1 MELDSKVIYST
12 DNEKVIGQITD
23 IQIDFIKDLEY
34 HIKNDSC
41 IEEFIDNLE
50 IITDFIKEL
59 EEVKEENGNIVVKC
73 WYSNMGGYEYELIDF

>member
-12 DNEKVIGQITD
+12 DNGKVIGQITD

-41 IEEFIDNLE
+41 IEELIDNLE
-50 IITDFIKEL
+50 TITDFIKEL
-59 EEVKEENGNIVVKC
+59 EKAKEENGNVVVKC
-73 WYSNMGGYEYELIDF
+73 WYLNMGGYEYELIDF

>member
-1 MELDSKVIYST
+1 MELNSKVICST

-41 IEEFIDNLE
+41 TEEFIDNLE
-50 IITDFIKEL
+50 TITDFIKEL
-59 EEVKEENGNIVVKC
+59 EKAKEENGNVVVKC

>member
-1 MELDSKVIYST
+1 MELNSNVIYSR

-23 IQIDFIKDLEY
+23 IQIDFIKNLEH
-34 HIKNDSC
+34 HIKNDGC

>member
-41 IEEFIDNLE
+41 IEEFIDNLKT
-50 IITDFIKEL
+50 ITDFIKEL
-59 EEVKEENGNIVVKC
+59 EKAKEENGNVVVKC
-73 WYSNMGGYEYELIDF
+73 WWSNMGGYEYELIDF

>member
-1 MELDSKVIYST
+1 MELNSNVIYSR
-12 DNEKVIGQITD
+12 DNEKAIGQITN
-23 IQIDFIKDLEY
+23 IQIDFIKNLEN

>member
-1 MELDSKVIYST
+1 MELNSNVIYSR
-12 DNEKVIGQITD
+12 DNEKAIGQITD
-23 IQIDFIKDLEY
+23 IQIDFIKNLEH

>member
-41 IEEFIDNLE
+41 IEEFEEE
-50 IITDFIKEL
+50 ITF
-59 EEVKEENGNIVVKC
+59 
-73 WYSNMGGYEYELIDF
+73 

>member
-1 MELDSKVIYST
+1 MELNSNVIYSR
-12 DNEKVIGQITD
+12 DNEKAIGQITD
-23 IQIDFIKDLEY
+23 IQIDFIKNLEH
-34 HIKNDSC
+34 HIKNDGC

>member
-1 MELDSKVIYST
+1 MELNSKVICSI

-50 IITDFIKEL
+50 IITDFIKKL